1 MSFHGVYLL
10 RRAVKL
16 DGLGVLVASGAGFL
30 VFKWAMCVVL
40 FGLVLKRFALFGR
53 VPGAM
58 QHTCIF
64 CVGRRIVQMACIA
77 FLALASADLLWVGCQ
92 GGPSSLLLPSKTS
105 TVGF

>member
-16 DGLGVLVASGAGFL
+16 DGLGVLVASGAGLF

-40 FGLVLKRFALFGR
+40 FGLVLNHFALLGR

-58 QHTCIF
+58 QHTYLF
-64 CVGRRIVQMACIA
+64 CVGRHIVQMSCIA
-77 FLALASADLLWVGCQ
+77 FLALASAALLWVGCQ
-92 GGPSSLLLPSKTS
+92 GGSSSLLLPAKTG